1 MLDDCAKEIRAR
13 GGTPIPIQVDHSN
26 DKEVEALF
34 QRIKTE
40 QKGQLDLLVNNAYA
54 GVHAISSNQVTI
66 SYLLTATLSK
76 KLDLFKLFI
85 VINWYSFLE
94 CCCNTVP
101 AA

>member
-1 MLDDCAKEIRAR
+1 MLEDCAKEIKAR

-54 GVHAISSNQVTI
+54 GVHAISSNQVK
-66 SYLLTATLSK
+66 LLPIT
-76 KLDLFKLFI
+76 FKSHPLQNALPFY
-85 VINWYSFLE
+85 NCS
-94 CCCNTVP
+94 
-101 AA
+101 